1 MGTVLETLKLSLPS
15 NIAPPRSHHPPPPR
29 PRPRHRDCDCERS
42 SSSPLFCVLRSR
54 LRLRASPSSLFS
66 VLCSVS
72 LLVSVFISA
81 QSLRRPFELAGC
93 SSRLCHGLTAK
104 MSSQQSSSSSV
115 SSSTSSRYTS
125 GEVSSTNPLWAYVT
139 MLQNKKEGGGNASW
153 RCNYCNIIYKGSYFR
168 VKSHLLK
175 EKGHGIAICSQV
187 SNDCLEEMKKIERE
201 AMEKSKPVHVPLPTG
216 TTSFNPSLDGG
227 KRRRAETPIGR
238 AFNNEA
244 RDHLS
249 CEIARLFYSAGLPF
263 NLARNPYFISAFSY
277 AANNPISGFLPPS
290 YNAIRTTLLQR
301 EKAHIL
307 KLLQPIKDTWSE
319 KGVSLV
325 TDGWTDAQRRPLIN
339 FMAISDSG
347 PMFLKVVDGSGEFK
361 DKHYISDLMFSV
373 IDEIGPQNVVQ
384 IITDNAPVCKAAG
397 SIVESIHH
405 HIFWTPCVVHTLNL
419 ALKDICC
426 PKNTENNVVVYEA
439 CNWIS
444 SIADDAFFIK
454 NFIMNHSMRLAMFNQ
469 FVHLKLLAVAE
480 TRFASIIIMLKRM
493 RTIKHGL
500 QSMVISEQWSH
511 YREDNVQKVA
521 SVKEIILNDCW
532 WDQVDYVLNFT
543 SPIYDMLRS
552 CDTDEPSLHLFYEK
566 WDSMIEKVKLA
577 IYQHEGK
584 ELNEHSSFY
593 EVVYGVLIF
602 RWTKSNTPLHCLAH
616 SLNPRYYCRQWLEE
630 VPNRVPPHRD
640 NEICVGRNKCLRT
653 YFPESKDRIE
663 VTQEFVKFS
672 SAAEDLGQFDSLQDR
687 WNLKPKEWWIM
698 YGSSIPK
705 LQSIAL
711 KLLSQPSSSSCC
723 ERNWSTYSFIHSMKR
738 NRLNPKR
745 AEDLVFIHTNL
756 RLLSRKGKSYKEGES
771 KLWDLAA
778 DEWDPSEGV
787 GVLEVASLSL
797 DEPDLEAVLF
807 TDDGDGNDEIDTV
820 RV

>member
-1 MGTVLETLKLSLPS
+1 MGTVLGTARVLLGTARTASVRLRLRCS
-15 NIAPPRSHHPPPPR
+15 AFSIQ
-29 PRPRHRDCDCERS
+29 DCDCERHLPLRS
-42 SSSPLFCVLRSR
+42 PFSVQSPFLSPFSSPLSLSVVPLSWLVAHRVSVTVSR
-54 LRLRASPSSLFS
+54 L
-66 VLCSVS
+66 
-72 LLVSVFISA
+72 
-81 QSLRRPFELAGC
+81 
-93 SSRLCHGLTAK
+93 
-104 MSSQQSSSSSV
+104 
-115 SSSTSSRYTS
+115 RYTS

-187 SNDCLEEMKKIERE
+187 SNDCLKEMKKIERE

-227 KRRRAETPIGR
+227 KRRRVETPLGR

-347 PMFLKVVDGSGEFK
+347 PMFLKAVDGSGEFK
-361 DKHYISDLMFSV
+361 DKHYISDLVFSV

-419 ALKDICC
+419 ALKDICF

-480 TRFASIIIMLKRM
+480 T
-493 RTIKHGL
+493 
-500 QSMVISEQWSH
+500 
-511 YREDNVQKVA
+511 
-521 SVKEIILNDCW
+521 
-532 WDQVDYVLNFT
+532 

-552 CDTDEPSLHLFYEK
+552 CDTDEPSLHLVYEK

-616 SLNPRYYCRQWLEE
+616 SLNP
-630 VPNRVPPHRD
+630 RD

-711 KLLSQPSSSSCC
+711 NSFHNHHLL
-723 ERNWSTYSFIHSMKR
+723 
-738 NRLNPKR
+738 
-745 AEDLVFIHTNL
+745 LVVKEIG
-756 RLLSRKGKSYKEGES
+756 GKSYKEGES

-778 DEWDPSEGV
+778 DEWDPSEGA

>member
-1 MGTVLETLKLSLPS
+1 MSKAKGYCILITLLLALVAIKYQSTET
-15 NIAPPRSHHPPPPR
+15 N
-29 PRPRHRDCDCERS
+29 
-42 SSSPLFCVLRSR
+42 
-54 LRLRASPSSLFS
+54 
-66 VLCSVS
+66 
-72 LLVSVFISA
+72 
-81 QSLRRPFELAGC
+81 PFEQSTPGVPVPGTAG
-93 SSRLCHGLTAK
+93 
-104 MSSQQSSSSSV
+104 
-115 SSSTSSRYTS
+115 SSTSSKYTC

-153 RCNYCNIIYKGSYFR
+153 HCNYCNIIYKGSYFR

-175 EKGHGIAICSQV
+175 EKGHEIAICSQV
-187 SNDCLEEMKKIERE
+187 SNDCLEEMKKIEKE
-201 AMEKSKPVHVPLPTG
+201 AMEKSKPVHVPLPSG

-290 YNAIRTTLLQR
+290 YNVIRTILLQR
-301 EKAHIL
+301 EKTHIL

-339 FMAISDSG
+339 FMEISDSG
-347 PMFLKVVDGSGEFK
+347 PMFLKAIDGS
-361 DKHYISDLMFSV
+361 
-373 IDEIGPQNVVQ
+373 
-384 IITDNAPVCKAAG
+384 
-397 SIVESIHH
+397 
-405 HIFWTPCVVHTLNL
+405 
-419 ALKDICC
+419 
-426 PKNTENNVVVYEA
+426 
-439 CNWIS
+439 
-444 SIADDAFFIK
+444 
-454 NFIMNHSMRLAMFNQ
+454 
-469 FVHLKLLAVAE
+469 
-480 TRFASIIIMLKRM
+480 
-493 RTIKHGL
+493 
-500 QSMVISEQWSH
+500 
-511 YREDNVQKVA
+511 DNVHKAA

-532 WDQVDYVLNFT
+532 WDQVDYVLNST

-552 CDTDEPSLHLFYEK
+552 CDTDEPSLHLVYEK

-616 SLNPRYYCRQWLEE
+616 SLNPRRAW
-630 VPNRVPPHRD
+630 
-640 NEICVGRNKCLRT
+640 
-653 YFPESKDRIE
+653 
-663 VTQEFVKFS
+663 
-672 SAAEDLGQFDSLQDR
+672 
-687 WNLKPKEWWIM
+687 PKEWWIM

-711 KLLSQPSSSSCC
+711 KLLSQPPSSSCC

-778 DEWDPSEGV
+778 DEWDPSEGA

>member
-1 MGTVLETLKLSLPS
+1 MAFEARGVQDCNCVL
-15 NIAPPRSHHPPPPR
+15 
-29 PRPRHRDCDCERS
+29 CERS
-42 SSSPLFCVLRSR
+42 SSSAPVCLHLLRHRRRRAAPSIVSVHLAALSHSVQSPFLSPFSSPLSLLSPSPSPSN
-54 LRLRASPSSLFS
+54 RASHII
-66 VLCSVS
+66 VLSPPFTGAAHH
-72 LLVSVFISA
+72 VSV
-81 QSLRRPFELAGC
+81 
-93 SSRLCHGLTAK
+93 TTK

-115 SSSTSSRYTS
+115 SSSTSSKYTC

-139 MLQNKKEGGGNASW
+139 MLQNKKGGGGNASW

-201 AMEKSKPVHVPLPTG
+201 AIEKSKPVHVPLPTS
-216 TTSFNPSLDGG
+216 TTSFNPSLDG
-227 KRRRAETPIGR
+227 
-238 AFNNEA
+238 
-244 RDHLS
+244 
-249 CEIARLFYSAGLPF
+249 
-263 NLARNPYFISAFSY
+263 
-277 AANNPISGFLPPS
+277 
-290 YNAIRTTLLQR
+290 
-301 EKAHIL
+301 
-307 KLLQPIKDTWSE
+307 LLQPIKDTWSE

-347 PMFLKVVDGSGEFK
+347 PMFLKAIDGSGEFK

-426 PKNTENNVVVYEA
+426 PKNTENNVVVYEE

-454 NFIMNHSMRLAMFNQ
+454 NFIMNHSIRLAMFNQ

-500 QSMVISEQWSH
+500 QSMVIIEQWSH
-511 YREDNVQKVA
+511 YREDNVQKAA

-552 CDTDEPSLHLFYEK
+552 CDTDEPSLHLVYEK
-566 WDSMIEKVKLA
+566 WDSMIEKVKSA

-602 RWTKSNTPLHCLAH
+602 RWTKINTPLHCLAH

-663 VTQEFVKFS
+663 
-672 SAAEDLGQFDSLQDR
+672 DR

-778 DEWDPSEGV
+778 DEWDPSEGAD
-787 GVLEVASLSL
+787 VLEVASLSL